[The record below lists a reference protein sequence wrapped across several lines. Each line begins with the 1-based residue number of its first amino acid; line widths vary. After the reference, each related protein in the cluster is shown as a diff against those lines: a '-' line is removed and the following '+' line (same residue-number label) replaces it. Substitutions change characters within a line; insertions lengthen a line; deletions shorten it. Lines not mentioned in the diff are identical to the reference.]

1 MELELQLIL
10 QVRPLL
16 ELAEVEVEKLLMVQ
30 QVQAL
35 AEQVVVERVQQDP
48 ELPEVQE
55 QLILVVAEAA
65 VLQLPEQMVVL
76 EDQE

>member
-1 MELELQLIL
+1 MELELQLVS

-16 ELAEVEVEKLLMVQ
+16 ELAEAEVEKLLMVQ

-35 AEQVVVERVQQDP
+35 AEQVVVEKVQQDQ

-55 QLILVVAEAA
+55 QLTLVVAEAA